1 MVELA
6 TYKTATESKTIASTT
21 ADAAADVLYTCP
33 AKHSATID
41 MLFLNNNNSG
51 NKKIFVQFYHQDDGE
66 YHFLLKDYSIS
77 SNSSFNVLG
86 SSHMH
91 LHAGD
96 KIVLYAQ
103 TTNTIEATISVRER
117 YNPNR

>member
-6 TYKTATESKTIASTT
+6 SYKTTTEAITVSSTT
-21 ADAAADVLYTCP
+21 AGA
-33 AKHSATID
+33 
-41 MLFLNNNNSG
+41 
-51 NKKIFVQFYHQDDGE
+51 
-66 YHFLLKDYSIS
+66 
-77 SNSSFNVLG
+77 FNVLG

>member
-41 MLFLNNNNSG
+41 LLFLNNNNSG
-51 NKKIFVQFYHQDDGE
+51 NKKIFVQLFIKESGLYH
-66 YHFLLKDYSIS
+66 YLLKDHSIS

-86 SSHMH
+86 SSVLH
-91 LHAGD
+91 LHEDD
-96 KIVLYAQ
+96 KIVLHGE

>member
-6 TYKTATESKTIASTT
+6 SYKTTTEAITVSSTT
-21 ADAAADVLYTCP
+21 AGAAANVLYTCP
-33 AKHSATID
+33 LNHNATID
-41 MLFLNNNNSG
+41 ALMFSNNNASA
-51 NKKIFVQFYHQDDGE
+51 KKVNVQLFHKEAGSYKHI
-66 YHFLLKDYSIS
+66 LKAHSIA

-103 TTNTIEATISVRER
+103 TSNTIEATISVRER

>member
-1 MVELA
+1 MVELS

-41 MLFLNNNNSG
+41 LLFLNNNNSG
-51 NKKIFVQFYHQDDGE
+51 AKKIFVQFYHQD
-66 YHFLLKDYSIS
+66 
-77 SNSSFNVLG
+77 V
-86 SSHMH
+86 MH
-91 LHAGD
+91 LHSGD

>member
-6 TYKTATESKTIASTT
+6 TYKTTTESKTIASTT

-41 MLFLNNNNSG
+41 LLFLNNNNSG

-66 YHFLLKDYSIS
+66 YHYLVKDHSID
-77 SNSSFNVLG
+77 SNSSYNVLG
-86 SSHMH
+86 SSVMH